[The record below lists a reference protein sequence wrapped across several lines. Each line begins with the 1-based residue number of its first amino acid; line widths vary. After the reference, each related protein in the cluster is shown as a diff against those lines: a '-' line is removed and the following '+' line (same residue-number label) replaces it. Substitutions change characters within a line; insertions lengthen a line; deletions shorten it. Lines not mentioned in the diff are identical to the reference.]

1 MEHYVIGII
10 NPLTSPDDRT
20 IGFIESMAGSGYEEG
35 KNITYVKYEGWINP
49 DTALDDLIERDVD
62 IILTVTIPATQKA
75 IEAVE
80 DTNIPVVFIVYDAVN
95 CGLAEKHSQSG
106 GNFTGV
112 QTRGSAPM
120 AVQWLLTINSEVEQI
135 YMPVKF
141 DTPAA
146 ELSLKDIKEGTEE
159 FGIKFTASEVN
170 TMEEL
175 DKFLDS
181 IPDNV
186 DAIFIL
192 SNLSKVIEAAA
203 KRKLL
208 TFSAIEKYNE
218 GVLISYGAEDIT
230 TRKQAGRLAKM
241 ILQGIPATDIP
252 IETGN
257 FFLGVTLKTAEAL
270 GVNIKNEILQ
280 SADNIKW

>member
-1 MEHYVIGII
+1 MKKNRLVLILVVVLTTGIIILRFISLSNMEHYVIGII
-10 NPLTSPDDRT
+10 NPLTSPDERT
-20 IGFIESMAGSGYEEG
+20 IGFIESMAESGYEEG
-35 KNITYVKYEGWINP
+35 QNITYIKYEGRINP

-75 IEAVE
+75 IKAVE

-146 ELSLKDIKEGTEE
+146 ELSLKDIKEGAEE

-192 SNLSKVIEAAA
+192 ANLTKVIEAAA

-208 TFSAIEKYNE
+208 TFSAIE
-218 GVLISYGAEDIT
+218 
-230 TRKQAGRLAKM
+230 
-241 ILQGIPATDIP
+241 
-252 IETGN
+252 
-257 FFLGVTLKTAEAL
+257 
-270 GVNIKNEILQ
+270 NIMREC
-280 SADNIKW
+280 